1 MSRGLRGVLGLGLA
15 LWAASTIRAFCGSAA
30 RRDAVDAVL
39 PRHTAT
45 PNFGDLLGS
54 MGKVSEAM
62 KKMPDAGRNPGTL
75 K

>member
-1 MSRGLRGVLGLGLA
+1 MRGTRVVALGLA
-15 LWAASTIRAFCGSAA
+15 LWVASSCNAWMAFCGFSFSSRDVTAA
-30 RRDAVDAVL
+30 SVAHA
-39 PRHTAT
+39 AT

-62 KKMPDAGRNPGTL
+62 KKMPESWAKL